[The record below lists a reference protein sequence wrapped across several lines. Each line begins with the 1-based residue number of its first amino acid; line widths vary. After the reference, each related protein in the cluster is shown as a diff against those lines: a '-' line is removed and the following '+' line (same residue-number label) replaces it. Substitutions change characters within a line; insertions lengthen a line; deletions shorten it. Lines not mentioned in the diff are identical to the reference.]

1 MAAFFLGLRR
11 ADPVEP
17 RVSLGAPTTLLRS
30 ATQSPARLTAS
41 ETLKLPR
48 WALIAL
54 CLLYILPGLIGRD
67 PWKSEDASAF
77 GAMWT
82 MATGAG
88 YGGVVDWLLPNV
100 VGAPIV
106 DSGPLMYW
114 VGGACIALFGPWLG
128 DDLAARLAT
137 VLFFFVAVTGIWYAT
152 YLVGRRPGAQPAA
165 LAFGGQ
171 PDPRDYGRVLA
182 DGALLI
188 LLATVGLLIR
198 AHESSSDVAMLAML
212 SVGLYGMARSLDQP
226 RVGALWIALAL
237 VGLVLSRGPAPAL
250 ALAALWLVLLGAHPD
265 FRPARRAGLMVLLPA
280 LLAGLAVWPVLA
292 AIAVQDAGLHVVRRL
307 DEWRLYFDGIDAQAA
322 GKYVRTLP
330 WSTWLAWPLAAWGL
344 WRWRDRLGAAHVAL
358 PGGFVIA
365 MLVALCSTSDTSDG
379 QLLLVLPG
387 LVMLAAMGLPTL
399 RRGGA
404 NAFDWFSL
412 LVYSFAGV
420 FIWFAWY
427 TKITGA
433 PAGFARSIARLTP
446 GATYEFRPLS
456 FAIALA
462 ATVGWLAIV
471 RWRIVAHPKVLWRSV
486 VLASAGLILAWTLTS
501 TLFIRTINDTRTY
514 RQVAAELATALATA
528 QQASERTRGPRRAA
542 DAASTAA
549 KDPRHAAAPGGSC
562 LATDGLGLAQRASF
576 AWFAGVHF
584 SRVDYS
590 GANVEECDYLIRED
604 LRRAPREES
613 LPAGRWKLL
622 WEGRRIADPD
632 ERFRLYR
639 KSGSATTRG
648 ASDAID
654 HSDGRDLPN
663 VNDTSLPTRPAAPA
677 TVPDTT
683 PTRGPTSPGAT
694 PPVPTSRKPR

>member
-1 MAAFFLGLRR
+1 MAAFFVDRR
-11 ADPVEP
+11 ASVRGEP
-17 RVSLGAPTTLLRS
+17 RVSVGVPTTLLRG

-48 WALIAL
+48 WALVAL

-88 YGGVVDWLLPNV
+88 YGGIADWLLPNV

-137 VLFFFVAVTGIWYAT
+137 VGFFFVTVTGIWYAT
-152 YLVGRRPGAQPAA
+152 FLVGRRPVAQPAA

-182 DGALLI
+182 DGALLV

-212 SVGLYGMARSLDQP
+212 SVALYGMARSLDQP

-237 VGLVLSRGPAPAL
+237 VGLVLSRGPAPAF
-250 ALAALWLVLLGAHPD
+250 ALVALWLVLLAAHPD
-265 FRPARRAGLMVLLPA
+265 FRRARRAGLTVLLPA
-280 LLAGLAVWPVLA
+280 LIVGLAVWPALT
-292 AIAVQDAGLHVVRRL
+292 AIAVPDAGTHIVRRL

-322 GKYVRTLP
+322 SKYARTLP
-330 WSTWLAWPLAAWGL
+330 WSTWLAWPLAAWGV

-365 MLVALCSTSDTSDG
+365 MLGVLCSTSDTSDG

-387 LVMLAAMGLPTL
+387 LVMLAATGLPTL

-412 LVYSFAGV
+412 LVYSFAAV

-446 GATYEFRPLS
+446 GATYAFRPLA
-456 FAIALA
+456 FAIAMA

-501 TLFIRTINDTRTY
+501 SLFIHTINDTRTY
-514 RQVAAELATALATA
+514 RHVASGLLTALTAA
-528 QQASERTRGPRRAA
+528 QQAPDRARGSRRGTDPVAA
-542 DAASTAA
+542 P
-549 KDPRHAAAPGGSC
+549 KDPVHAGAPGGSC

-576 AWFAGVHF
+576 AWFGGVHF

-604 LRRAPREES
+604 LRRAPRAES

-622 WEGRRIADPD
+622 WEGRRVADPD

-639 KSGSATTRG
+639 KTGSATTRG

-663 VNDTSLPTRPAAPA
+663 VNDTSSPLGPTTPA
-677 TVPDTT
+677 TVPDPNPPRVPST
-683 PTRGPTSPGAT
+683 PAAT
-694 PPVPTSRKPR
+694 PPASTSRKLR